1 MNIGVHVF
9 FNLWFSQGVD
19 PVVGLLGH
27 MVDVFLVF
35 FFFKEISILFSVKA
49 VSVYIPTN
57 SVGGFPF
64 LHILSSIDWL

>member
-27 MVDVFLVF
+27 MVDLFLVF
-35 FFFKEISILFSVKA
+35 GFFKEISILFSVKA

-57 SVGGFPF
+57 FPF